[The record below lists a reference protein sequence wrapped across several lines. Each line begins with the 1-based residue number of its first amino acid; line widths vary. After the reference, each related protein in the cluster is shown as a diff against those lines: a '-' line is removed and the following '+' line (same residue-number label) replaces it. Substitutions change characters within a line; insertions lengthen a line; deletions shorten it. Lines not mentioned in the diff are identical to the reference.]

1 MLHAINGQT
10 HRNVMI
16 SSGRRRPLERK
27 QRGLRNFGLCRIL
40 LLLLGFAALALHAL
54 HTRLF
59 EQWFAAKDTSSPPYH
74 STRWWLRHSSE
85 LSARSGAYDST
96 QRHPG
101 PTLFRHPLAGSTSR
115 RANLAIALA
124 DGYTGVQL
132 TPLLRSFRERVA
144 GSDAILV
151 LLVQSEPVG
160 LRQGLVD
167 GESVALQFFDESALP
182 LRWQRET
189 PHAMR
194 YFLYARYLRALGR
207 NTNFQRVLWA
217 DSRDVI
223 FQANPFHVVGDRDR
237 ACFFEEHH
245 GKTLRSER
253 TNMHWVRDM
262 YGERMLRD
270 LGHKRIS
277 CSGFSV
283 GGVHSMATYLSM
295 MLQGLQSAP
304 AFGEKLHEQHLLGY
318 DQGVHNIIVH
328 ATMLDT
334 DIEYELFNFTHGPV
348 FHGNAVEEGMYT
360 LDAAGDVCD
369 LRGNKYAVVHQY
381 DHVPA
386 LKGRLLA
393 HWGSDKLK

>member
-1 MLHAINGQT
+1 MLLA
-10 HRNVMI
+10 
-16 SSGRRRPLERK
+16 
-27 QRGLRNFGLCRIL
+27 
-40 LLLLGFAALALHAL
+40 FAAAALYAL

-59 EQWFAAKDTSSPPYH
+59 RQWFAADDTSPPAYH

-85 LSARSGAYDST
+85 LSAHSGAYDLA
-96 QRHPG
+96 QREPG
-101 PTLFRHPLAGSTSR
+101 QTLFRRPLAGSASR

-124 DGYTGVQL
+124 DGYTGAQL
-132 TPLLRSFRERVA
+132 VPLLRSFRERVA
-144 GSDAILV
+144 GSDALLV
-151 LLVQSEPVG
+151 LLVQSEPSG
-160 LRQGLVD
+160 LRPGLVD
-167 GESVALQFFDESALP
+167 GDSVALQFFDESALP

-194 YFLYARYLRALGR
+194 YFLYSRYLRALGHD
-207 NTNFQRVLWA
+207 TNFRRVLWA

-223 FQANPFHVVGDRDR
+223 FQANPFAVVGPRDR

-245 GKTLRSER
+245 SESLRSER

-283 GGVHSMATYLSM
+283 GGIRSMATYLSM

-304 AFGEKLHEQHLLGY
+304 AFGDKLHEQHLLGY

-328 ATMLDT
+328 ATILDA

-369 LRGNKYAVVHQY
+369 MRGNKYAVVHQY
-381 DHVPA
+381 DRVQA
-386 LKGRLLA
+386 LKGTMLTR
-393 HWGSDKLK
+393 WG